1 VPKRP
6 PDDLMEW
13 PKGELAKEV
22 ARLRAITREHA
33 ERPGDDPRQASTS
46 DPIIGGS
53 PRGRGDALL
62 DARSAVLMDFIDVAL
77 VDMKRDEPLS
87 MMLSLAGRINYADDR
102 VTHAYI
108 FGPDGAAG
116 IVSQLVGLASRAA
129 GAHGDPNAE
138 AFAAE
143 FKADLG
149 RRMAAMD

>member
-1 VPKRP
+1 
-6 PDDLMEW
+6 MEW

-62 DARSAVLMDFIDVAL
+62 DARSAVLLESVEVVL
-77 VDMKRDEPLS
+77 VDTKRADDPLV
-87 MMLSLAGRINYADDR
+87 MMLALAGRVNYADDR

-108 FGPDGAAG
+108 FGPDGAAS
-116 IVSQLVGLASRAA
+116 IVSELIELASRAH

-138 AFAAE
+138 RFAAE
-143 FKADLG
+143 FKADLE
-149 RRMAAMD
+149 RRMAAMG

>member
-1 VPKRP
+1 
-6 PDDLMEW
+6 MEW

-33 ERPGDDPRQASTS
+33 DRPGDDPRQASTA

-53 PRGRGDALL
+53 PHGRGDALL
-62 DARSAVLMDFIDVAL
+62 DARSAVLMDSIDVVL
-77 VDMKRDEPLS
+77 VDMKRGDTLS

-138 AFAAE
+138 RFAAE
-143 FKADLG
+143 FKADLEQ
-149 RRMAAMD
+149 RMAAME